1 MVSSR
6 QQRAAATRERM
17 VDAGLALAEHT
28 GLADMSINLIVDAAG
43 VAKGTIF
50 HHFGDRAGFLVT
62 LHRRVPRQA
71 VRRDQRRA
79 E

>member
-1 MVSSR
+1 
-6 QQRAAATRERM
+6 M

-28 GLADMSINLIVDAAG
+28 GLSDMSVNLIVDAAG

-71 VRRDQRRA
+71 VRRPRPEERPGNSKR
-79 E
+79 